1 MEFQTL
7 LFAKEDGIAT
17 ITLNR
22 PKTYNAIND
31 ELIGEL
37 NLAMDAISADAEI
50 RAVVITGGPRVFA
63 AGADIQAMSTMGT
76 IEAERFLENCKTAF
90 DKLSQLDRPVIA
102 VIGGLALGGGCELA
116 MACDIRIASE
126 GSLLGQ
132 PEINLGIIPGG
143 GGTQRLSRIVG
154 SGWARYL
161 VMTGNNIDADMALR
175 IGLVNAVVPREQLM
189 EEARK
194 LAAGLAAK
202 APLAMKAIKNCVNY
216 GEDVDLDSGLN
227 YEIKTWGGLFS
238 TEDQKE
244 GMTAFLE
251 KRKPDYKGK

>member
-1 MEFQTL
+1 M
-7 LFAKEDGIAT
+7 
-17 ITLNR
+17 
-22 PKTYNAIND
+22 
-31 ELIGEL
+31 
-37 NLAMDAISADAEI
+37 
-50 RAVVITGGPRVFA
+50 
-63 AGADIQAMSTMGT
+63 
-76 IEAERFLENCKTAF
+76 
-90 DKLSQLDRPVIA
+90 
-102 VIGGLALGGGCELA
+102 
-116 MACDIRIASE
+116 
-126 GSLLGQ
+126 
-132 PEINLGIIPGG
+132 
-143 GGTQRLSRIVG
+143 SRIVG